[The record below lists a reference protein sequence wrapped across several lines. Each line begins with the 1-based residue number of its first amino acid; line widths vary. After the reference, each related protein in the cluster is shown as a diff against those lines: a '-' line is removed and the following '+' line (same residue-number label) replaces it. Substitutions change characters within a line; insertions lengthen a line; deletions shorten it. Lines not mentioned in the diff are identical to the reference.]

1 MQKTD
6 DANLDIEFQIQGQWK
21 TDLALAFAFE
31 GEGVDDACHFTQN
44 AAPWL
49 SIAPQWRD
57 FKGKKTNTLFCTVLP
72 PWKFPAVWC
81 SGLGKQ
87 RI

>member
-44 AAPWL
+44 AYFL
-49 SIAPQWRD
+49 LFVIWR
-57 FKGKKTNTLFCTVLP
+57 
-72 PWKFPAVWC
+72 AVWIYYTGC
-81 SGLGKQ
+81 FIQLFHWEL
-87 RI
+87 